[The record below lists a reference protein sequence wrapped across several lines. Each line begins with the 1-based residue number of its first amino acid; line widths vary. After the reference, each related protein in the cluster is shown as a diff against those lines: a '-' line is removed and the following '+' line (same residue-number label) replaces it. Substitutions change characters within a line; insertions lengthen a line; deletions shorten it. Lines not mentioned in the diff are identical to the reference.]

1 VNKYPVIQKLKLKSW
16 LEFAMTVIVAVV
28 VVYICS
34 FLRIRLDLTE
44 DKRYTLSEPTREVLS
59 GLKNDIF
66 VQVYLDGEMPI
77 PFKRLNRSVREL
89 LDEFRIASGY
99 KVDFDFI
106 NPSEGD
112 NEKQREARYQSLIS
126 KGLNPVNIQAGDA
139 EGGSSQKIVFPGM
152 IFNYNGTEVPVNFLK
167 NNPAVT
173 AEENL
178 LHSVEGLEYEMIQTI
193 ATLSSDTIYKVAFLE
208 GHNELSEPEVAD
220 ITLNLARFFTVDR
233 GKLNGDPHI
242 LDNYSAIII
251 AGPEKEF
258 SESDKFILDQYIM
271 NGGKVVWLVDEVSVN
286 ADSLVN
292 GETEAIYQPL
302 NIEDQLFRYGARI
315 NPVLIQDIECV
326 TIRLAMMTGGTRQQ
340 FVPAPWLYFPKLT
353 PAKNHPVTRNLN
365 KVKGE
370 YINYLD
376 TVGLD
381 PKIRKTILLST
392 SDFTRVMPPP
402 FTISLKDAEITPVE
416 SDFTRS
422 DLPVAVLLEGVF
434 PSAFRNRFTSGL
446 FNDNNYIVKN
456 ESVPTRL
463 IVIADG
469 NIIRNDVRRI
479 GTSIT
484 PYPLGQD
491 IYTGE
496 MYGNRDF
503 IINCMN
509 YLVDDHGIME
519 LRSRELKLR
528 LLNSSKIKKD
538 RIKWQTVNVISPAFI
553 VVIAALIFGFFRKK
567 RYTGRD

>member
-1 VNKYPVIQKLKLKSW
+1 
-16 LEFAMTVIVAVV
+16 
-28 VVYICS
+28 
-34 FLRIRLDLTE
+34 
-44 DKRYTLSEPTREVLS
+44 
-59 GLKNDIF
+59 
-66 VQVYLDGEMPI
+66 MPI

-567 RYTGRD
+567 RYTGRN